1 MSQEQMRTQTREQLH
16 TQEQL
21 LEQTRTQ
28 LRQQRKR

>member
-1 MSQEQMRTQTREQLH
+1 MRTQTREQLH